1 MLINDIV
8 LASLRTPVRTVEGR
22 AEVYNSDGSTAYSLR
37 SDSYLKEFKV
47 ERIGDNTKF
56 FGYGFVHKAN
66 VKARDV
72 NREIELST
80 SNTVLPYFIDRTS
93 GEPVEIKTYPKM
105 NITEVNR
112 DENTNELSIT
122 CYDALY
128 KATKHKVEE
137 LALTVPYTI
146 QEFVVACAS
155 LLGISGVTTVNV
167 TDDCFS
173 VSYPEGANFEGT
185 ETIRDALNA
194 AAEATQTIY
203 YIDSNNILVFKRLD
217 ISGDAVFNIE
227 KADYIQLDSK
237 TNRRLAT
244 LVSATELG
252 DSLGTTHKV
261 YNKNMADYHQAVNPA
276 GETFTEVD
284 NGYVIDVSGE
294 DYKRISFI
302 PLNKELKAGTYY
314 VISYDWV
321 NIGTEETSS
330 VACYLPDIEQY
341 LSNGVAFTPKED
353 TQKIGIY
360 LQAAD
365 VGKDIQVEIT
375 NIQLEE
381 GTAATDYVPYGYYY
395 LTGTTQYIRDNPF
408 WDLRE
413 DRTTL
418 LENALAAVGGLT
430 INQFECNW
438 RGNYLLEIGDKI
450 SLETKDNNTVYSYI
464 LDDTIHYNGALS
476 EATQWNYTDN
486 EEETEATPTTLG
498 DAIKQTYAKVDKA
511 NKQIEIVASETNAN
525 SEAIAAIRLDTDSI
539 NASVSKVAEDTTA
552 AIEAANSSIA
562 TLTTKVDAS
571 ITAENVQLVVQKE
584 LENGVEKVTTSTG
597 FTFDDEGL
605 TVSKTN
611 SEIKTQI
618 TEDGM
623 SVYKNE
629 EEVLTANN
637 EGVKAANLHATTYL
651 IIGNYSRFEDYTNAD
666 GEARTG
672 CFWIGD

>member
-80 SNTVLPYFIDRTS
+80 SNTVLPYFIDRTN
-93 GEPVEIKTYPKM
+93 GEPAEIKTYPKM

-155 LLGISGVTTVNV
+155 LLGVSGVTTVNV

-217 ISGDAVFNIE
+217 ISGEAVFNIE

-252 DSLGTTHKV
+252 D
-261 YNKNMADYHQAVNPA
+261 N
-276 GETFTEVD
+276 FT
-284 NGYVIDVSGE
+284 VS
-294 DYKRISFI
+294 
-302 PLNKELKAGTYY
+302 T
-314 VISYDWV
+314 
-321 NIGTEETSS
+321 
-330 VACYLPDIEQY
+330 
-341 LSNGVAFTPKED
+341 
-353 TQKIGIY
+353 
-360 LQAAD
+360 
-365 VGKDIQVEIT
+365 
-375 NIQLEE
+375 
-381 GTAATDYVPYGYYY
+381 TAAGS
-395 LTGTTQYIRDNPF
+395 TQYIRDNPF

-430 INQFECNW
+430 INQFECEW
-438 RGNYLLEIGDKI
+438 RGNYLLEIGDRI
-450 SLETKDNNTVYSYI
+450 SLTTKDNEVVYSYV
-464 LDDTIHYNGALS
+464 LDDTITYNGALS
-476 EATQWNYTDN
+476 EATKWSYTDN
-486 EEETEATPTTLG
+486 EEETEANPTTIG
-498 DAIKQTYAKVDKA
+498 EAIKYTYAKVDKA
-511 NKQIEIVASETNAN
+511 NKQIDIVASEASAN
-525 SEAIAAIRLDTDSI
+525 KEAIAAINVNTESISATVETLKQDTQDALDTIGEDV
-539 NASVSKVAEDTTA
+539 ASVKSKVET
-552 AIEAANSSIA
+552 
-562 TLTTKVDAS
+562 VV
-571 ITAENVQLVVQKE
+571 TAEAVNIAIQEEISK
-584 LENGVEKVTTSTG
+584 GVDKVTTATG
-597 FTFDDEGL
+597 FTFDNEGL
-605 TVSKTN
+605 TVSKSD

-651 IIGNYSRFEDYTNAD
+651 IIGNYSRFEDYTNTA